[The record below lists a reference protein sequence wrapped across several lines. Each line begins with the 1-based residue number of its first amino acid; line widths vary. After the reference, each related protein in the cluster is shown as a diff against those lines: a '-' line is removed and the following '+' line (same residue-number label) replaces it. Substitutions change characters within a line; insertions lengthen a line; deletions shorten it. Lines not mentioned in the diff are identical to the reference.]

1 MRALTE
7 SVLVY
12 CKMKKIL
19 FVDTVHPILE
29 ERLLELGYFCEFDL
43 TSSKDLIE
51 AKIDQYVGLVIRS
64 RFPIDELFLTKARAL
79 NFIARS
85 GAGLENINLVA
96 AAEKGITVFN
106 SPEGNMDAVGEQAI
120 GMLLM
125 LFNQLKKGDLE
136 VRNGIWDREGNRG
149 VELSKKTVGIIG
161 YGNMGSALAKK
172 LSGFGCRVIA
182 HDKYKTGFSEPL
194 EGQTTASNYWQYAE
208 EVDLATIFQE
218 TDILSIHLPL
228 SSETHHY
235 VNAAFLAQFKKPIYL
250 INTARGNNV
259 GVADLV
265 LGLKNNTILGACL
278 DVLAYETKSFETIN
292 SKELPNDFKYLAQS
306 DRVIL
311 SPHVAGW
318 TTESYFKLS
327 SFLADKIEKKFH

>member
-1 MRALTE
+1 
-7 SVLVY
+7 
-12 CKMKKIL
+12 MKKIL
-19 FVDTVHPILE
+19 FVDTVHPMLE
-29 ERLLELGYFCEFDL
+29 ERLVGLGYHCEYDL
-43 TSSKDLIE
+43 TSSKEEIE
-51 AKIDQYVGLVIRS
+51 TKLTRYFGLVIRS
-64 RFPIDELFLTKARAL
+64 RFPIDEVFLNKASAL
-79 NFIARS
+79 KFIARS
-85 GAGLENINLVA
+85 GAGLENINVA
-96 AAEKGITVFN
+96 YAATKGIAVFN

-136 VRNGIWDREGNRG
+136 VRKGIWDREGNRG

-161 YGNMGSALAKK
+161 YGNMGRALAKK

-182 HDKYKTGFSEPL
+182 HDKYKTSFSEPL
-194 EGQTTASNYWQYAE
+194 QGKTTASNYWQYAE
-208 EVDLATIFQE
+208 EVALATIFQE

-228 SSETHHY
+228 SRETHHY
-235 VNAAFLAQFKKPIYL
+235 VDQVFLAQFKKPIYL

-259 GVADLV
+259 CVADLV

-278 DVLAYETKSFETIN
+278 DVLAYETKSFETI
-292 SKELPNDFKYLAQS
+292 KKKKLPEDFKYLTQA

-318 TTESYFKLS
+318 TTESYLKLS